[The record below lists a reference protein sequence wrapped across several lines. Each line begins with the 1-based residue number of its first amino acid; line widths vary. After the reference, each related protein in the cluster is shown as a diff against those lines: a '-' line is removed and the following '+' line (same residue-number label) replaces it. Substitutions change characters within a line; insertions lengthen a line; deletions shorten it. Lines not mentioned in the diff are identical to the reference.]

1 MLDLQVE
8 HDVVEDVDGGLAEVL
23 DPLDDLDEELQ
34 AEVVV
39 LGANVVFQALLV
51 LGVLLDEANERRY
64 SQDYVCVVILRDYIG
79 SALTAIDQGYLTKV
93 IALANL
99 SDENFSAFIVFDSYL
114 TEAFLDEV

>member
-8 HDVVEDVDGGLAEVL
+8 HDVVEDVDGGFAEVL
-23 DPLDDLDEELQ
+23 YPLDNLDEELQ

-51 LGVLLDEANERRY
+51 LGVLLDETNERRY
-64 SQDYVCVVILRDYIG
+64 SQDSVCVVILRDYVG

-99 SDENFSAFIVFDSYL
+99 SDENFSAFIVFDSHL